1 MTTIDRR
8 TFVRG
13 TIATTVVG
21 AAGLAVPSAA
31 EAALPVTRSVVIERA
46 WFWVNRNV
54 QYSQG
59 ATYPGPAG
67 KARFRTDCSGYVS
80 MCLMLPAPG
89 PNTVALAGGTHTF
102 AIRKANLRKGDI
114 LVDSGNHVVLF
125 HRWANAAKTRFV
137 LFEQSNPRTD
147 MNHREAA
154 LSSYAGYQ
162 ARRARNIRNG

>member
-114 LVDSGNHVVLF
+114 SSTPATTSSSSTSGP
-125 HRWANAAKTRFV
+125 TRRR
-137 LFEQSNPRTD
+137 P
-147 MNHREAA
+147 A
-154 LSSYAGYQ
+154 SSSSSSPTPAPT
-162 ARRARNIRNG
+162 